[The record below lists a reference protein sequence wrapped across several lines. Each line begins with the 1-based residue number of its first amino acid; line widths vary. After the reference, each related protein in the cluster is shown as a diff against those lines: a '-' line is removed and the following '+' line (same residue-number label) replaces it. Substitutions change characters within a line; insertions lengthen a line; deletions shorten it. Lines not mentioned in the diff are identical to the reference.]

1 MMVYVLITRDNY
13 WLVVRERGGTKKGS
27 DTFIALFVVVI

>member
-1 MMVYVLITRDNY
+1 MMVYVPITRDNY

-27 DTFIALFVVVI
+27 DTFIAPFVVVI

>member
-1 MMVYVLITRDNY
+1 MVYVPITCDNY
-13 WLVVRERGGTKKGS
+13 WLVVRERGDTKKGS